1 MVSAPAADCGIT
13 SPSKLSIYRILGPT
27 RSDGL
32 ARKQKL
38 LIERSP
44 DLPDLPARINS
55 TRSAFQD
62 GIRSDS
68 RLDNW
73 FSILSASVFRGGVQ
87 RLSTC
92 CALALWLI
100 FSAPGTPIFGF
111 QKSPPAAPSELP
123 KKRPPSANGVPQPKG
138 AQPQKRDTVFHTL
151 ELADGARL
159 VGLMLGDNPSE
170 IFFACRR
177 EWMRAEDPQY
187 AKRSAAI
194 ASDERKAYEQLR
206 DRLKPMVESNAN
218 EKHVFFL
225 EQELERAQNWL
236 DSEAH
241 TESELVLLIVPK
253 RDVKRLQLPEAAR
266 RLDFFNTA
274 VWAWNKH
281 LSDPENAS
289 VTSLREEL
297 QKQGIGIDLIA
308 DTPDLGRRFQ
318 AIPQSDLEWAARVA
332 VVEYSRLRAIEFQ
345 GIQGMSIRIEPGKEA
360 DVASLLQKT
369 LSQQTSSLLGEL
381 LGEKSSRNDKTPE
394 ERSQNPLT
402 AGPAPRWYDAPR
414 SQLHDPEEHYFRTTE
429 VTTDLPSGNV
439 NVRSAFV
446 VKLPDGSWSAVW
458 KTEIDENASQGRA
471 DSMQRLND
479 DPQIQSLK
487 NLLGGLGLASDEN
500 LNRALQ
506 SGASTMQAQQEANH
520 RFEKFRQRYLNQLD
534 LPILRWDPN

>member
-1 MVSAPAADCGIT
+1 MVSAPAADCGII
-13 SPSKLSIYRILGPT
+13 SPSKTSVDRTLYRAI
-27 RSDGL
+27 SKSL
-32 ARKQKL
+32 AR
-38 LIERSP
+38 I
-44 DLPDLPARINS
+44 DTA
-55 TRSAFQD
+55 RSAFLRR
-62 GIRSDS
+62 IRSDS

-73 FSILSASVFRGGVQ
+73 FSVLTASVFRG
-87 RLSTC
+87 RIRRPATR
-92 CALALWLI
+92 CALTLCLVLLA
-100 FSAPGTPIFGF
+100 SGTPIFGF
-111 QKSPPAAPSELP
+111 QKSPPAAPSELA
-123 KKRPPSANGVPQPKG
+123 KKRPPSANGVAQSKGVQP
-138 AQPQKRDTVFHTL
+138 PKRDTVFHAL
-151 ELADGARL
+151 ELADGAML

-170 IFFACRR
+170 VFFACRR
-177 EWMRAEDPQY
+177 EWMRAEDPHY

-194 ASDERKAYEQLR
+194 ASEERKAYEQLR
-206 DRLKPMVESNAN
+206 DRLKPMVEMSAN

-236 DSEAH
+236 DSETH

-266 RLDFFNTA
+266 RLEFFNTA
-274 VWAWNKH
+274 VWAWSKH
-281 LSDPENAS
+281 LSEPENAS

-297 QKQGIGIDLIA
+297 QKQGIGLDVIA

-360 DVASLLQKT
+360 DVASLLEKT
-369 LSQQTSSLLGEL
+369 LSRQTSSLLGEL
-381 LGEKSSRNDKTPE
+381 LGGKSSRKDGSSE

-402 AGPAPRWYDAPR
+402 AGTAVRWYDAPR

-439 NVRSAFV
+439 NVWSAFV
-446 VKLPDGSWSAVW
+446 VKLPDGTWSAVW

-471 DSMQRLND
+471 DSIQRLNE

-487 NLLGGLGLASDEN
+487 NLLGGLGLASEEN